1 MGNTYSINIVENRF
15 KWFEHV
21 EWKPVD
27 SIVRRVNQ
35 IENSHI
41 TRGIR
46 RPGRTIRETIRKYLL
61 INKLNLN
68 KVCDRTI

>member
-1 MGNTYSINIVENRF
+1 MENRF

-21 EWKPVD
+21 EWKPID
-27 SIVRRVNQ
+27 SVVRRVNQ

-46 RPGRTIRETIRKYLL
+46 RTGRTIRETIRKDL
-61 INKLNLN
+61 
-68 KVCDRTI
+68 